1 MGSARIYRWGCWRAD
16 RLVHLGAQHGP
27 SGLRCVLRSHRNVKR
42 EVRAGWHIE
51 QVRTRPGRHIL
62 HRMAIATC
70 DGPSGGGRT
79 WPIVPT
85 LTSRARPPHNGGAD
99 RRQPQRARRSHGPQ
113 YRRHLGSPIPDRPNG
128 RHRPIWQM
136 CLAPRTRSIRAR
148 ATRRTAFLLENSSS
162 SPPPRRQEPER
173 HCRRRSMRQRS
184 EEMFSKSRHV
194 SLLFLFSESGRG
206 LQSCFRLSSMMSAP
220 TSTLTSETPTG
231 TAAFCVL
238 STGRMRAHREAWA
251 LGACGTQPLAA
262 HAVRDPREA

>member
-1 MGSARIYRWGCWRAD
+1 MGLLESRSARSSQGSARPFRSA
-16 RLVHLGAQHGP
+16 
-27 SGLRCVLRSHRNVKR
+27 LRSPLTSERKR

-99 RRQPQRARRSHGPQ
+99 RRQPQLARRSHGPQ

-128 RHRPIWQM
+128 PIWQM

-148 ATRRTAFLLENSSS
+148 AIRRTAFLLENSSS
-162 SPPPRRQEPER
+162 SSPSRRQEPER
-173 HCRRRSMRQRS
+173 HCRLRSMRQRS

-194 SLLFLFSESGRG
+194 SSCCF
-206 LQSCFRLSSMMSAP
+206 CFRNQGGDCSPVS
-220 TSTLTSETPTG
+220 G
-231 TAAFCVL
+231 F
-238 STGRMRAHREAWA
+238 
-251 LGACGTQPLAA
+251 
-262 HAVRDPREA
+262 PR